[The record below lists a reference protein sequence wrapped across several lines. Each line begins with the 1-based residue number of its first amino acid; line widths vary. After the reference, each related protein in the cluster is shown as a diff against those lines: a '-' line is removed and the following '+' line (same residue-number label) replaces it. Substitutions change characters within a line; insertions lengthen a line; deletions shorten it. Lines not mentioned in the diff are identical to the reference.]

1 MPRLVLLTE
10 GFTGRSFE
18 LKAER
23 STVGRLEDNNF
34 QIPAPSVSSHHC
46 EILLKGND
54 VTVKDLDSTNGTFIN
69 GELGGRAADPTLPWA
84 MVFPQSG
91 SSLARH
97 PSQLYQ
103 FALEGLLLF
112 VLLWIYARRPR
123 ATGQVSGAFLFGYG
137 VLRFAAE
144 YFREPDSF
152 LGPLALGLSMG
163 QWLCVPMIA
172 AGAALWWWA
181 GRQRSGLPARATL

>member
-54 VTVKDLDSTNGTFIN
+54 VVVKDLDSTNGTFIN
-69 GELGGRAADPTLPWA
+69 GEQVTEAVLTVGQTVRFGSVEARLEASAPTGASGKKVLDKTAVLPQGVKMNELEQGTQKMTTFDKNSPFKKKSNKITW
-84 MVFPQSG
+84 VFIG
-91 SSLARH
+91 VGVVIVVVIVV
-97 PSQLYQ
+97 
-103 FALEGLLLF
+103 AL
-112 VLLWIYARRPR
+112 VLLK
-123 ATGQVSGAFLFGYG
+123 G
-137 VLRFAAE
+137 
-144 YFREPDSF
+144 
-152 LGPLALGLSMG
+152 
-163 QWLCVPMIA
+163 
-172 AGAALWWWA
+172 
-181 GRQRSGLPARATL
+181 

>member
-54 VTVKDLDSTNGTFIN
+54 VVVKDLDSTNGTFIN
-69 GELGGRAADPTLPWA
+69 GE
-84 MVFPQSG
+84 QIS
-91 SSLARH
+91 
-97 PSQLYQ
+97 
-103 FALEGLLLF
+103 E
-112 VLLWIYARRPR
+112 
-123 ATGQVSGAFLFGYG
+123 
-137 VLRFAAE
+137 
-144 YFREPDSF
+144 
-152 LGPLALGLSMG
+152 LGLQVG
-163 QWLCVPMIA
+163 QTVRFGSIEARLEASAPTGASGKKVLDKTAVLPQGVKLNEFETGTQRITTIDKNGPFKQKSNKTTMIFIIVGA
-172 AGAALWWWA
+172 VLFAGILGILAFVFF
-181 GRQRSGLPARATL
+181 GNK

>member
-54 VTVKDLDSTNGTFIN
+54 VVVKDLDSTNGTFIN
-69 GELGGRAADPTLPWA
+69 GEQVTEAVLPVGQAVRFGSVEARLEASAPTGASGKKVLDKTTVLPQGVKLNELESGTQKITNFDKNSPFKKKSNKTKW
-84 MVFPQSG
+84 VFIG
-91 SSLARH
+91 IG
-97 PSQLYQ
+97 
-103 FALEGLLLF
+103 GLL
-112 VLLWIYARRPR
+112 VVIIIVVA
-123 ATGQVSGAFLFGYG
+123 V
-137 VLRFAAE
+137 VVV
-144 YFREPDSF
+144 
-152 LGPLALGLSMG
+152 MG
-163 QWLCVPMIA
+163 DK
-172 AGAALWWWA
+172 
-181 GRQRSGLPARATL
+181 